1 MTGDCIVAVIEE
13 GAAGQRVLRSALRL
27 ARWHGLP
34 LEVVHVLEHPASV
47 YADESASHPLHA
59 DIHARQRV
67 FPGLQAICTEE
78 GFDASHIHMLNGDP
92 AAAVLQF
99 AAGRQ
104 PALLVLGN
112 CIKHKLRRIF
122 GCPTSAIIADAPC
135 DVYAVKV
142 PDG

>member
-1 MTGDCIVAVIEE
+1 MAGDCILAVIDD
-13 GAAGQRVLRSALRL
+13 GDAGRVVLQAALALAGWRGL
-27 ARWHGLP
+27 A
-34 LEVVHVLEHPASV
+34 LELVHVLEHPASV
-47 YADESASHPLHA
+47 YADQSASHPLHA

-67 FPGLQAICTEE
+67 FPRLQAICAEL
-78 GFDASHIHMLNGDP
+78 GVDASQIHMLSGDP

-99 AAGRQ
+99 AATRD
-104 PALLVLGN
+104 PALLVIGN

-122 GCPTSAIIADAPC
+122 GCPTSAIIADATC